1 MSVDFKALKQGG
13 FMRQKDAGYF
23 SLRLHLVAGQ
33 IDADKLMRV
42 SEIANKYGK
51 GYLHLTSRQGI
62 EIPYV
67 HLDNVDAIKKELEE
81 CGVPTGVCGP
91 RVRTVTACQGE
102 KVCPRAMIDCI
113 DIADKVDE
121 LYYGKTLP
129 HKFKFAITGCPA
141 GCVKPEENDIGVQGA
156 ILPRYESEDC
166 TMCGLCKE
174 VCYSGAIDIS
184 ADLQLTFDES
194 LCNNCGECVKSCPM
208 SCWVPEKSGYLLFV
222 GGKMGKKP
230 RFADEVEGIIEDEAE
245 LFKLFEK
252 TMDFFTEN
260 GLTRERFG
268 DTLDRVGIDKL
279 SSKLGRKVSPSVNGP
294 AYCRAC
300 GKTSV

>member
-1 MSVDFKALKQGG
+1 MTVDYKALKQGG

-33 IDADKLMRV
+33 IDTEKIIRV
-42 SEIANKYGK
+42 AEIAKKYGR

-62 EIPYV
+62 EIPFV
-67 HLDNVDAIKKELEE
+67 HLDSVNEIKKELEE

-121 LYYGKTLP
+121 KYYGKELP

-141 GCVKPEENDIGVQGA
+141 GCVKPEENDLGVQGA
-156 ILPRYESEDC
+156 ILPHYTPDNCSY
-166 TMCGLCKE
+166 CGLCKE
-174 VCYSGAIDIS
+174 VCGTKAIEIIDEKVT
-184 ADLQLTFDES
+184 LDES
-194 LCNNCGECVKSCPM
+194 LCNLCGDCVKCCPM
-208 SCWVPEKSGYLLFV
+208 ECWTPLQKGFIVFV
-222 GGKMGKKP
+222 GGKMGRKP
-230 RFADEVEGIIEDEAE
+230 RFSDQLPGIVEDEGE
-245 LFKLFEK
+245 LFEIFEK
-252 TMDFFTEN
+252 TMDFFKEH

-268 DTLDRVGIDKL
+268 DTLDRVGLDKL
-279 SSKLGRKVSPSVNGP
+279 LSTLNIGE
-294 AYCRAC
+294 
-300 GKTSV
+300 